1 MSRAPAVWML
11 VVGLVLTRLLGV
23 HIHTCAG
30 LEGTTHPHEA
40 PHFADSGLIFGESHD
55 ADHAD
60 DREVDLA
67 LATLTAKVQL
77 LSDEPGIVAAADLSL
92 SGSVGW
98 LTARTVR
105 GPPVVVATRPDFLS
119 PPLRGPPALSLT

>member
-1 MSRAPAVWML
+1 MSRTPAVWML

-67 LATLTAKVQL
+67 LATIASKVQL
-77 LSDEPGIVAAADLSL
+77 TADDPALVAPTNLAL
-92 SGSVGW
+92 SGSIGW

-105 GPPVVVATRPDFLS
+105 GPPLATVTRPDYFS
-119 PPLRGPPALSLT
+119 PPLRGPPSHSLT